1 MPGPLMEIRS
11 PFLADQLTIRIAGGQ
26 LRGRK
31 LSLPNRDGLRPTPSR
46 ARETLFNWLQGWVE
60 GRRVLDLFA
69 GAGTLSF
76 EAASRGAS
84 EVVAIERDKSTAKA
98 LDNTA
103 KTWGVSELQVITG
116 CALSTPLSGE
126 FDLIFIDPPFG
137 QSLLAPALEKIRPH
151 LAADAMVAVEHEAGV
166 TLPEGWGVLKS
177 TKVGADHLL
186 LIEAE

>member
-1 MPGPLMEIRS
+1 MPGLLVEIGS

-84 EVVAIERDKSTAKA
+84 EVIAIERDKSTAKA

-103 KTWGVSELQVITG
+103 NTWGVTEVQVITG
-116 CALSTPLSGE
+116 CALSTPLSGK
-126 FDLIFIDPPFG
+126 FDLVFIDPPFG
-137 QSLLAPALEKIRPH
+137 QSLLAPALEAIRPH
-151 LAADAMVAVEHEAGV
+151 LAGDAMVAVEHEGGV
-166 TLPEGWGVLKS
+166 TLPEGWSVLKS

>member
-1 MPGPLMEIRS
+1 M
-11 PFLADQLTIRIAGGQ
+11 ADQLTIRIAGGH

-31 LSLPNRDGLRPTPSR
+31 LSMPNRDGLRPTPSR

-76 EAASRGAS
+76 EAVSRGAR
-84 EVVAIERDKSTAKA
+84 EVVSVERDKATAKR
-98 LDNTA
+98 LNDTA
-103 KTWGVSELQVITG
+103 QAWGVSELKVIAG

-137 QSLLAPALEKIRPH
+137 QSLLAPALDKIRPY
-151 LAADAMVAVEHEAGV
+151 LATDAMVAVEHEAGV
-166 TLPEGWGVLKS
+166 ALPEGWEVLKS

-186 LIEAE
+186 LIETA